1 MTRITDVALG
11 QTPSQTVGPFFHFAL
26 PLYAS
31 PVLVTDK
38 TKGERIRI
46 EGRVIDGDGKPLS
59 DALIEIWQANAEGR
73 YDHPE
78 DKQDKPIDPEF
89 HGFGRSATDNDGR
102 YSFQTIRPGAVP
114 GPGNTLQAPHVNVT
128 VFARGML
135 KQLVTRLYFE
145 DEKLN
150 ADDPILARIP
160 DALRRSTLIARRKNG
175 KDAPFVFDI
184 VLQGKDETVFFD
196 V

>member
-1 MTRITDVALG
+1 VALG

-26 PLYAS
+26 PHYAG
-31 PVLVTDK
+31 PVLVTGK
-38 TKGERIRI
+38 TKGERIKI
-46 EGRVIDGDGKPLS
+46 EGRVLDGDGQPLN

-78 DKQDKPIDPEF
+78 DKQDKPVDPEF
-89 HGFGRSATDNDGR
+89 HGFGRSATDKDGR
-102 YSFQTIRPGAVP
+102 YHFITIRPGAVP
-114 GPGNTLQAPHVNVT
+114 GPGNTLQAPHISVT

-145 DEKLN
+145 GEKLN

-160 DALRRSTLIARRKNG
+160 DAGRRSSLIARRKNG

-184 VLQGKDETVFFD
+184 VLQGKGETVFFD

>member
-1 MTRITDVALG
+1 MRITDVAHG

-26 PLYAS
+26 PLFEG

-38 TKGERIRI
+38 TKGERITI
-46 EGRVIDGDGKPLS
+46 EGRVLDGDGQPLN
-59 DALIEIWQANAEGR
+59 DAMIEIWQANAEGR

-78 DKQDKPIDPEF
+78 DKQDKPLDPNF
-89 HGFGRSATDNDGR
+89 HGFGRCATDKDGR
-102 YSFQTIRPGAVP
+102 YSFQTIRPGPVP

-135 KQLVTRLYFE
+135 KQLVTRMYFE
-145 DEKLN
+145 GEKLN
-150 ADDPILARIP
+150 ADDPILGRIA
-160 DALRRSTLIARRKNG
+160 DDVRRSTLIARRKNG
-175 KDAPFVFDI
+175 KAAPFVFDI
-184 VLQGKDETVFFD
+184 VLQGKGETVFFD